1 MASLNTIQYNSLSD
15 ITVGQNLVIH
25 HAPPPPE
32 KKKCFDLH
40 KGPGSS
46 ESSSESSAE
55 DEEFGGFLQPTF
67 SSVSK
72 DQLVVFQVHLLQTP
86 RTQPLD
92 YHQRIRIH
100 HLQTKQIV
108 LVASLQVRKGEKEC
122 VQVN

>member
-1 MASLNTIQYNSLSD
+1 M
-15 ITVGQNLVIH
+15 H
-25 HAPPPPE
+25 HHRP
-32 KKKCFDLH
+32 KKKCFDVH

-55 DEEFGGFLQPTF
+55 DEEYGGFLQPTF